1 MFVEF
6 LFSNSNNLGAD
17 MSDLPKKKD
26 EVDKQI
32 EFLLTDNFQEFSE
45 KIAEIHIEK
54 KKRKEALKQ
63 VYEKT
68 QQELKQLDNQAK
80 NIYEEFEQW
89 KKSQVNTQKGGDGTL
104 IV

>member
-1 MFVEF
+1 
-6 LFSNSNNLGAD
+6 

-26 EVDKQI
+26 EVDKNL
-32 EFLLTDNFQEFSE
+32 EFLLTDNFQEFSA
-45 KIAEIHIEK
+45 KIAEIHNEK
-54 KKRKEALKQ
+54 KKKKETLKQ

-80 NIYEEFEQW
+80 SIYEEFEQW
-89 KKSQVNTQKGGDGTL
+89 KKSQVNTQKGGDGTAL